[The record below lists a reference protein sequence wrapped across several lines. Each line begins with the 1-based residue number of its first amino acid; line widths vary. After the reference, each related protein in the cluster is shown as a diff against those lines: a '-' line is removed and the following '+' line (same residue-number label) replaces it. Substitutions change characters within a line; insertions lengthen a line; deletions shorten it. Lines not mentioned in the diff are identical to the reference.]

1 MGGRIG
7 RLVQVDDSI
16 PDIIIKGAFE
26 RRMASRDRGVVTG
39 ADIELVVI
47 FEEEGPFG
55 GVEGR
60 SMRLG
65 LDEVMGGSLLVAKGR
80 EGVVGDEAFLLK
92 LDVVFLG
99 CSLLLLFL

>member
-1 MGGRIG
+1 MRGRIG

-26 RRMASRDRGVVTG
+26 RRMASRDRGVVTS

-47 FEEEGPFG
+47 LEQDGPFG

-92 LDVVFLG
+92 LDILFLSY
-99 CSLLLLFL
+99 SLLLLFL